1 MGECG
6 HAAREVAEKNNHGV
20 HSVHSEKEKTV
31 VFAVCAVVKLLPV

>member
-31 VFAVCAVVKLLPV
+31 VSLCARWFKMLPV